1 MAEESKVDY
10 VDMGSTPTVTVTPG
24 GTSNLPNTIPDIDAS
39 LSQEEQ
45 DLRLAMALQQAENSQ
60 AYAASRKRHEQATA
74 TQSHRT
80 IRSNAG
86 TSLSSIRATQKASA
100 ERHGGHGA
108 GTASHSASNYY
119 APSGNGTSDAQVLAD
134 ARLAGDMQKVEQATA
149 GTARM
154 MAKIQKEEEDSKASA
169 TLRNARSGT
178 GAFKPIQK

>member
-1 MAEESKVDY
+1 M
-10 VDMGSTPTVTVTPG
+10 P
-24 GTSNLPNTIPDIDAS
+24 
-39 LSQEEQ
+39 
-45 DLRLAMALQQAENSQ
+45 LQQAENSQ

-80 IRSNAG
+80 IRSHAG

-100 ERHGGHGA
+100 ERHGA